1 MTKEEL
7 IFLYEEQAD
16 NYISQG
22 VGNLRHLTD
31 NVFNNYAD
39 IHRKYLGPVEENN
52 RCGSCTLNMVKRVYT
67 YADKYKESTTKIE
80 QVSQP
85 ISEDNTVSKK
95 TKKKV
100 DAGRTM

>member
-1 MTKEEL
+1 MTKEQL
-7 IFLYEEQAD
+7 VFLYEEQAN

-22 VGNLRHLTD
+22 VGVLSHLTTE
-31 NVFNNYAD
+31 VFNKYAD
-39 IHRKYLGPVEENN
+39 IHREYLGPVEENN

-67 YADKYKESTTKIE
+67 YADKYKESTIQSE
-80 QVSQP
+80 QISEP
-85 ISEDNTVSKK
+85 ISQDNTINKK

>member
-7 IFLYEEQAD
+7 VFLYEEQSA
-16 NYISQG
+16 NYISQS
-22 VGNLRHLTD
+22 VGNLKHLTD
-31 NVFNNYAD
+31 SVFNNYAD

-52 RCGSCTLNMVKRVYT
+52 RCGSCTLNMVKRVYL
-67 YADKYKESTTKIE
+67 YADKYKESTTKSE

-85 ISEDNTVSKK
+85 ISENNTIGKK